1 MASASSSVG
10 ASPTGSGVPETPLS
24 VKSAGAS
31 PPQSSGKHLH
41 INLGNQFRA
50 GGSLPNVNNNVNC
63 GNDAKEHSSPHPGAI
78 HSIDLKVCTESSPER
93 KHPIV
98 VVAPGFVVSRTLVS
112 LHPPSPPLW
121 NAPSPIFP
129 RRKILPSRV
138 TSIHHGDYA
147 SGTLRAGLFE
157 RISMIG
163 RANFWLMSDSAT
175 IWSKMSNRNANI

>member
-1 MASASSSVG
+1 MTGPAQVASASSSVG

-78 HSIDLKVCTESSPER
+78 HSIDLKVCTDLARTKTSLSYCCPGLLSPE
-93 KHPIV
+93 HF
-98 VVAPGFVVSRTLVS
+98 VAPSGTHPHLV
-112 LHPPSPPLW
+112 
-121 NAPSPIFP
+121 P
-129 RRKILPSRV
+129 RRKILPSLHV
-138 TSIHHGDYA
+138 TSIRFGHDNIQAFCHRFIRIEKI
-147 SGTLRAGLFE
+147 SVIE
-157 RISMIG
+157 REREREPIFG
-163 RANFWLMSDSAT
+163 
-175 IWSKMSNRNANI
+175 

>member
-1 MASASSSVG
+1 MFAVWLSMTGLAQVASASSSVG

-78 HSIDLKVCTESSPER
+78 HSIDLKVCTVLPRTNTSLSCCCPGLLSPER
-93 KHPIV
+93 F
-98 VVAPGFVVSRTLVS
+98 VAPSGMYPHLV
-112 LHPPSPPLW
+112 
-121 NAPSPIFP
+121 P
-129 RRKILPSRV
+129 RRKILTNRV
-138 TSIHHGDYA
+138 TLILFGDYV
-147 SGTLRAGLFE
+147 RARCLFKVYSKKKE
-157 RISMIG
+157 RARDLG
-163 RANFWLMSDSAT
+163 D
-175 IWSKMSNRNANI
+175 